1 MELQP
6 EITPVRWLPGTN
18 DTESRLITAENR
30 LTRATGLYEVQ
41 GQGRKQVGQMAH
53 LHPLVN

>member
-6 EITPVRWLPGTN
+6 EITPVRRSPAAN
-18 DTESRLITAENR
+18 DTESHLITAENR
-30 LTRATGLYEVQ
+30 LTWATGLNVAQ
-41 GQGRKQVGQMAH
+41 SQGRKQVGQLTH